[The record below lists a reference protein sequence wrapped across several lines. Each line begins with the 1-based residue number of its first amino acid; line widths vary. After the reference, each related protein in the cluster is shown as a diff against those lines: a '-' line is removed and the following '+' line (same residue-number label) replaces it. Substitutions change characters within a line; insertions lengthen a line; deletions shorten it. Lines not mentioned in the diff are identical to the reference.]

1 MKIVKQNLVIQG
13 NDMGRPWET
22 TMSIYRTTSPMKF
35 LDRMGRISKGFWTYS
50 VIHNKLLLDALE
62 TEAEKNIIDPITASL
77 ANAVPAPLCAHTSM
91 HVDAYACVCGSVYTY
106 VLMEAR
112 AQPWR
117 SHPSCFYKSGL
128 SSILGSP
135 IRLGWLASES
145 RDPLASVFSILGLQ
159 TVPRHLAFYMGAGK
173 LNSGPHICMAS
184 VLFEWALYLGPKSL
198 FI

>member
-22 TMSIYRTTSPMKF
+22 AMSIYRTTSPVKS

-91 HVDAYACVCGSVYTY
+91 YVRGRLCMCVWVHVYICAHGGQSST
-106 VLMEAR
+106 LKEPPFLFL
-112 AQPWR
+112 QIR
-117 SHPSCFYKSGL
+117 SLIDPGL
-128 SSILGSP
+128 
-135 IRLGWLASES
+135 
-145 RDPLASVFSILGLQ
+145 
-159 TVPRHLAFYMGAGK
+159 TH
-173 LNSGPHICMAS
+173 
-184 VLFEWALYLGPKSL
+184 
-198 FI
+198 